1 MNQTSIQTNKSSKFI
16 FIIMFLIIAASIS
29 GCSALGNAQPTATL
43 PPPTATFTEIPPTD
57 TPTTVPTDTP
67 TITPT
72 ETPTATFTNTPTQE
86 PTATSTATP
95 TETATFT
102 PTAAASNIL
111 PENAIVVYFVIPDTG
126 GPYACGDSL
135 VSVYSGLVSTGD
147 MKADVK
153 TALQRL
159 FSYGVKNIGNLYNP
173 LYQSK
178 LRIERVEYNK
188 STQQVRIYSSGGF
201 VKPKDECDQL
211 RYREQ
216 VWATVRQ
223 FPGVKRV
230 DIWVGS
236 KLLGDL
242 LAANDN

>member
-1 MNQTSIQTNKSSKFI
+1 
-16 FIIMFLIIAASIS
+16 
-29 GCSALGNAQPTATL
+29 
-43 PPPTATFTEIPPTD
+43 
-57 TPTTVPTDTP
+57 
-67 TITPT
+67 
-72 ETPTATFTNTPTQE
+72 
-86 PTATSTATP
+86 
-95 TETATFT
+95 
-102 PTAAASNIL
+102 
-111 PENAIVVYFVIPDTG
+111 
-126 GPYACGDSL
+126 
-135 VSVYSGLVSTGD
+135 